1 MAKKTKTQSKT
12 TPQTKKKGA
21 SVQDL
26 IGIKTFTDYGI
37 VTNRGELLFYLVTP
51 TNISVLSAANIEN
64 KVRQLKLVLSTETD
78 IEITVT
84 DSSECF
90 DDNKLYLMDRIEQEP
105 NLKVRGLL
113 EKDIVFLDAVQME
126 MATARQFIFTAR
138 CRNLKPAQVFKR
150 ANEIEKTSSEQ
161 GFEVHSMKKQEIKRF
176 IALYFEASM
185 QGELM
190 SDADGIQYL
199 GDEEGGDA

>member
-1 MAKKTKTQSKT
+1 MAKKKVPNDTQKR
-12 TPQTKKKGA
+12 KRKGA

-26 IGIKTFTDYGI
+26 VGIKTFTDYGI
-37 VTNRGELLFYLVTP
+37 VTSRGELLYFIVTP

-64 KVRQLKLVLSTETD
+64 KIRQLKMLLSTEPD

-90 DDNKLYLMDRIEQEP
+90 DDNKLYLMDRQSAEP
-105 NLKVRGLL
+105 NLKVKALL

-138 CRNLKPAQVFKR
+138 CRNLKPTQVFKR
-150 ANEIEKTSSEQ
+150 ANEIEKTIAEQ
-161 GFEVHSMKKQEIKRF
+161 GFEVHRMKKQEIKRF
-176 IALYFEASM
+176 LALYFEASM

-190 SDADGIQYL
+190 PDADGIDYVT
-199 GDEEGGDA
+199 DEERSDV